1 MNISKIRDYFIEKFS
16 WSDSCSVGK
25 IDKDKEKAV
34 CFYSSQNPAANNTAF
49 GGKKNTGC
57 EQKAITILLRY
68 GKNAVAAEAEAEEIY
83 KFFDEKTFYIDEKR
97 VFVISRYDSAIFLGT
112 DEKGVYEY
120 SFEFTFYI
128 ERMN

>member
-49 GGKKNTGC
+49 GGKKNTGS
-57 EQKAITILLRY
+57 EKKAITILLRY
-68 GKNAVAAEAEAEEIY
+68 GKNAVAAEAKAEEIY

-97 VFVISRYDSAIFLGT
+97 VFVISRYDSAISLGT